1 MSNEWAHDAAR
12 KEVPTV
18 KSITLGG
25 HALLL
30 MDRHAV
36 LAVAG
41 TTRPRCEEPARLVQ
55 DRGGFAS
62 ACSAAPI
69 AVVITRPRMTLKKNP
84 FMTRG
89 AGSYGTLLGPH
100 RAWDPV

>member
-1 MSNEWAHDAAR
+1 MSNESTHDAAR

-25 HALLL
+25 NALLL
-30 MDRHAV
+30 MDRQAI
-36 LAVAG
+36 LAGAG
-41 TTRPRCEEPARLVQ
+41 ITRPRCEVPAQLIQ

-62 ACSAAPI
+62 ACPAALS
-69 AVVITRPRMTLKKNP
+69 AVVITRPRTTLKQNP
-84 FMTRG
+84 FMTHG
-89 AGSYGTLLGPH
+89 AESYGALLGPH